1 MAKPAKKDS
10 TSQAPDHPT
19 EVATPP
25 DGENID
31 KIRDI
36 LFGSQSRQIEK
47 KLSAVEDKIDKEI
60 DFLRSE
66 TKTTLGASEQFVRK
80 ALQSLSGQ
88 LNRERSE
95 RAESV
100 ESLSDRVADTQK
112 TVEKKL
118 DQLNDKVVS
127 DQRDTQ
133 AQILLQTKNLLDEMH
148 EKIDGLQKRMDQSIE
163 ALAQEKIDRL
173 ALANLMMEAALR
185 LEDDFQL
192 PEPE

>member
-1 MAKPAKKDS
+1 MAKPAKKDPAP
-10 TSQAPDHPT
+10 QAPDHPT
-19 EVATPP
+19 EAATPP

-47 KLSAVEDKIDKEI
+47 KLSAVEEKIDKEI

-66 TKTTLGASEQFVRK
+66 TKTTLEALEQFVRK
-80 ALQSLSGQ
+80 ELQSLSDQ

-95 RAESV
+95 RTEFV
-100 ESLSDRVADTQK
+100 DSLSGRLADTQK
-112 TVEKKL
+112 ALDKKL
-118 DQLNDKVVS
+118 GQLNDKVVK

-133 AQILLQTKNLLDEMH
+133 EQILLQTKSLLDEMH
-148 EKIDGLQKRMDQSIE
+148 EKNDGLQKRMDQSIK
-163 ALAQEKIDRL
+163 ALAKEKTDRL
-173 ALANLMMEAALR
+173 ALANLMMEAAVR
-185 LEDDFQL
+185 LKDDLQL

>member
-10 TSQAPDHPT
+10 TSQDPEYPMA
-19 EVATPP
+19 VATPP

-47 KLSAVEDKIDKEI
+47 KLSAVEEKIDNEI
-60 DFLRSE
+60 GSLRSE
-66 TKTTLGASEQFVRK
+66 TKTTLAAFEQFVRK
-80 ALQSLSGQ
+80 ELQSLSDQ
-88 LNRERSE
+88 LSSEKSE

-100 ESLSDRVADTQK
+100 NSLSGRVADTQK
-112 TVEKKL
+112 AVEKKL
-118 DQLNDKVVS
+118 DQLSDKVVN

-133 AQILLQTKNLLDEMH
+133 EQILLQTKNLLDEMH
-148 EKIDGLQKRMDQSIE
+148 EKNDGLQKRVDQSIE
-163 ALAQEKIDRL
+163 ALAQEKTDRL
-173 ALANLMMEAALR
+173 ALANLMIEAAMR
-185 LEDDFQL
+185 LKDDFQL

>member
-10 TSQAPDHPT
+10 ASQAPDHPM
-19 EVATPP
+19 VSGTPP

-47 KLSAVEDKIDKEI
+47 KMSAVEEKIDKEI
-60 DFLRSE
+60 GFLRSE
-66 TKTTLGASEQFVRK
+66 TKNTLGALEQFLRK
-80 ALQSLSGQ
+80 ELQSLSDQ
-88 LNRERSE
+88 LSSEKSE

-100 ESLSDRVADTQK
+100 DSLSGRVADTQK
-112 TVEKKL
+112 AVEKKL
-118 DQLNDKVVS
+118 SQLSDRVVK

-133 AQILLQTKNLLDEMH
+133 EQILLQTKNLLDEMH
-148 EKIDGLQKRMDQSIE
+148 EKNDGLQKRMDQSIE
-163 ALAQEKIDRL
+163 ALSQEKTDRL
-173 ALANLMMEAALR
+173 ALANLMMEAAMR
-185 LEDDFQL
+185 LKDEFQL